1 MSNALSACRAIIFA
15 SRISRLILNGRAV
28 DEPYTIHL
36 PGYMAYRDDF
46 PAEAPA
52 SLRPQAAEM
61 IRDHVVNGELVVP
74 PGFIFA
80 MGDNRE
86 NSDDSRFWGL
96 VPPENIIGTPLVV
109 YWSFDAPS
117 EELSDPNI
125 GIGHVFNVATH
136 FLTKTRW
143 ARTLKLVRSYPL
155 QR

>member
-1 MSNALSACRAIIFA
+1 
-15 SRISRLILNGRAV
+15 
-28 DEPYTIHL
+28 
-36 PGYMAYRDDF
+36 
-46 PAEAPA
+46 
-52 SLRPQAAEM
+52 M

-96 VPPENIIGTPLVV
+96 VPRENIIGTPLVV